1 MKKFTCLLNLVLFLA
16 LQSFSQEFVPGE
28 YVVTFKNNKSPF
40 KAQVSELSQRVSSDV
55 EVISNRLRIA
65 HVKSNSVV
73 TDQEFLPQLKFDHN
87 VEIAEPNYIY
97 RASYDFGNKSNDPLF
112 SKLWG
117 MNNVGLPDSKGQAGE
132 PGIDINALKAWE
144 VQTGSKEVV
153 IAIIDTGINYKSKD
167 LKDNIWKNEK
177 ELNGVKGVDD
187 DNNGFIDDIYG
198 WNFVKNNNDPI
209 DDQGHGSHCAG
220 TIGATGDDGVGIVG
234 VNWHTRMM
242 ALKFLDSK
250 GAGNLANA
258 IKAIDYAIKN
268 GAKILSNS
276 WGGGGF
282 SETLKQ
288 AVERSN
294 EARTLFVV
302 AAGNE
307 SNNNDQSPSYPANY
321 EVPNVISV
329 AAIDNKG
336 AIAKF
341 SNYGKKSV
349 HIAAPGVNIFST
361 TTKGYESWS
370 GTSMATPHVSG
381 VAGLMMAQ
389 YPDMDVLKIKE
400 IILGTARSLKSLR
413 TKVQTKGMVDAY
425 AALIQKFPEPDPN
438 DPGNWK
444 FLSYPI
450 SSEHPYKAQENQ
462 TWEITV
468 PEASEIAIYF
478 DQYKTEYKYDNI
490 YIYDK
495 DGILVQT
502 ITGQDE
508 EYYSES
514 IKGNYAKIVLVT
526 DKSRQNYGFD
536 ISKVSYR

>member
-1 MKKFTCLLNLVLFLA
+1 MKKFIYLFHLILFLG
-16 LQSFSQEFVPGE
+16 LHSFSQEFVPGE
-28 YVVTFKNNKSPF
+28 YVVTFKSSKSPF
-40 KAQVSELSQRVSSDV
+40 KAQVNQLSQRVSSDV
-55 EVISNRLRIA
+55 EVISNHLRIA

-73 TDQEFLPQLKFDHN
+73 TDKEFLSQLKFDHN

-97 RASYDFGNKSNDPLF
+97 HASYDFGNKSNDPLF

-117 MNNVGLPDSKGQAGE
+117 MNNAGLPDSKGQVGE

-144 VQTGSKEVV
+144 VQTGSKDVV

-250 GAGNLANA
+250 GSGNLANA

-294 EARTLFVV
+294 EAKTLFVV

-336 AIAKF
+336 ALAKF

-381 VAGLMMAQ
+381 VAGLMAAQ
-389 YPDMDVLKIKE
+389 YPDMDILKIKE
-400 IILGTARSLKSLR
+400 ILLGTARSLKSLR

-425 AALIQKFPEPDPN
+425 AALMQKFPEPDPN
-438 DPGNWK
+438 DPGNWQ
-444 FLSYPI
+444 FLSYAI
-450 SSEHPYKAQENQ
+450 STEHPYKAQENQ
-462 TWEITV
+462 TWEVTV
-468 PEASEIAIYF
+468 PGAYEIAIYF